1 MGQCATKTK
10 DCVFGI
16 CSRDSKQ
23 SIKQT
28 TRGRYGS
35 LGGGGSGKYDDSDD
49 EGTSLYS
56 NNLLMDDDDEEEEQI
71 VIITNA
77 KKESASKRSME
88 QPKID
93 NSVFREGKGLLDMQ
107 SPARNQ
113 PDYNFVSPHRQNDAP

>member
-10 DCVFGI
+10 DCVLGVI
-16 CSRDSKQ
+16 CCGRNSKQ

-28 TRGRYGS
+28 SKGRYGS

-71 VIITNA
+71 VIITNP
-77 KKESASKRSME
+77 KKE
-88 QPKID
+88 
-93 NSVFREGKGLLDMQ
+93 
-107 SPARNQ
+107 
-113 PDYNFVSPHRQNDAP
+113 